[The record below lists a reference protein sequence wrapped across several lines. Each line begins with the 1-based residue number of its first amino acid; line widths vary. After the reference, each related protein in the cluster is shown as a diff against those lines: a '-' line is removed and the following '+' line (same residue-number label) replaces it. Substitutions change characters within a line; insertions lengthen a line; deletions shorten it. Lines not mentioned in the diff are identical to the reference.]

1 MVRWPRQKLQEMSFW
16 DHIDALRSMLIRI
29 VVVSLVLVACRA
41 VFLDALHLRSVI
53 LAPCHGDFVLY
64 RLFARITS
72 SVSWLPQFSTEGFS
86 VELIN
91 IKLASQFFI
100 HMSTSF
106 WLALVLSF
114 PFVLY
119 QLWTFVSPALY
130 PHEKRGVKAAF
141 LMGCVMF
148 FLGVAVGYFVV
159 FPVTLRFL
167 ADYHVSQMVPNQI
180 SLDSYMD
187 TFMML
192 IFVMGVIFE
201 MPLVAWL
208 LGRWACCI
216 VASFSTYRR
225 HAVVALLVLAAI
237 ITPTGDPFTLM
248 VVFLPIYL
256 LYEFSA
262 YLVPAAD
269 PGVINSGIC
278 EIEYSFHSF

>member
-1 MVRWPRQKLQEMSFW
+1 MAQEQPQLQEMSFW
-16 DHIDALRSMLIRI
+16 DHIDALRSMLIR
-29 VVVSLVLVACRA
+29 VVVFLVLVALGLF
-41 VFLDALHLRSVI
+41 FLMPSIFDSVI
-53 LAPCHGDFVLY
+53 LAPCHVDFVLY
-64 RLFARITS
+64 RFFARITS
-72 SVSWLPQFSTEGFS
+72 SASWLPQFSTEGFS

-130 PHEKRGVKAAF
+130 SNEKRGVKLAF
-141 LMGCVMF
+141 FIGCMMF
-148 FLGVAVGYFVV
+148 FIGVVVGYFIV

-187 TFMML
+187 TFLML
-192 IFVMGVIFE
+192 IFVMGIIFE
-201 MPLVAWL
+201 LPLMAWL
-208 LGRWACCI
+208 LGSLGVLHRGF
-216 VASFSTYRR
+216 FSTYRR
-225 HAVVALLVLAAI
+225 HAIVALLVLAAI
-237 ITPTGDPFTLM
+237 ITPTGDPFTLT

-262 YLVPAAD
+262 YLVPKSAA
-269 PGVINSGIC
+269 VV
-278 EIEYSFHSF
+278 E